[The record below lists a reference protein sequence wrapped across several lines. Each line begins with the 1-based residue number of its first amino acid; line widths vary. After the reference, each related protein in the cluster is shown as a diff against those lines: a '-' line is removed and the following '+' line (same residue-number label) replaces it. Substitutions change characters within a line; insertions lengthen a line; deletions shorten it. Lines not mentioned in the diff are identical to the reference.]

1 MRLRSFIASTVPEA
15 MKLVRD
21 ELGLDAVV
29 LSTQQDN
36 ATGKVRI
43 TAALEDTP
51 LDELEHPDN
60 GEGLRSIDDLSERL
74 HYHRIP
80 VGLTDR
86 LLGAAGRLSIGNSLS
101 ALAGALDAVFAFGS
115 PLERTFDRPVMLI
128 GPPGAG
134 KTATAAKLATR
145 ARLNDTKCRMITMD
159 TVKAG
164 GLAQIA
170 TFATAL
176 DAQLDQATD
185 GEALERLVSEAA
197 GEDCFTIIDTVGCNP
212 LDGSERHALRET
224 AARVGA
230 SLLLV
235 LPAGGDVLETAE
247 TAIAFSEAGTDYLI
261 GTKLDTTRRFG
272 SLLSAAY
279 AGGLTLV
286 AGGVSPSIADGL
298 VPLNPMS
305 LARLLLPRDEKPAES
320 TVAVATGTLP

>member
-21 ELGLDAVV
+21 ELGPDAVV
-29 LSTQQDN
+29 LSTQQDS
-36 ATGKVRI
+36 ASGKVRI

-51 LDELEHPDN
+51 LDELVDPDSS
-60 GEGLRSIDDLSERL
+60 ESLRSIDDLSECL

-86 LLGAAGRLSIGNSLS
+86 LLGAAGRISSGNSLS
-101 ALAGALDAVFAFGS
+101 ALAGALDALIAFGT
-115 PLERTFDRPVMLI
+115 PLDPCLDRPVMLI
-128 GPPGAG
+128 GPAGAG
-134 KTATAAKLATR
+134 KTATAAKLAIR
-145 ARLNDTKCRMITMD
+145 ARLNGTKCRMITMD

-170 TFATAL
+170 TFASAL
-176 DAQLDQATD
+176 DTRLDQATD
-185 GEALERLVSEAA
+185 GKTLERLISEAA
-197 GEDCFTIIDTVGCNP
+197 DERCFTIIDTVGCNP
-212 LDGSERHALRET
+212 LDGSERAALAET
-224 AARVGA
+224 SARVGA
-230 SLLLV
+230 SLLLA

-247 TAIAFSEAGTDYLI
+247 TAIAFAEAGTDYLI
-261 GTKLDTTRRFG
+261 GTKLDTTRRLG
-272 SLLSAAY
+272 SVLSAAY

-305 LARLLLPRDEKPAES
+305 LARLLLPQRESPAD
-320 TVAVATGTLP
+320 AAILATGTLP

>member
-1 MRLRSFIASTVPEA
+1 MKLRSFIASTVPEA

-21 ELGLDAVV
+21 ELGPDAVV

-36 ATGKVRI
+36 ASGKVRI

-51 LDELEHPDN
+51 LDELMHPDGGGN
-60 GEGLRSIDDLSERL
+60 LRSIDDLSERL

-86 LLGAAGRLSIGNSLS
+86 LLGAAGRLPSGNSLL
-101 ALAGALDAVFAFGS
+101 ALAGALDAVFTFGT
-115 PLERTFDRPVMLI
+115 PQERALDRPVMLI
-128 GPPGAG
+128 GPAGAG

-145 ARLNDTKCRMITMD
+145 ARLSGTACRMITMD

-170 TFATAL
+170 AFATAL

-185 GEALERLVSEAA
+185 GATLERLVSEAVD
-197 GEDCFTIIDTVGCNP
+197 EDCFTIIDTVGCNP
-212 LDGSERHALRET
+212 LDGSERIALRET

-261 GTKLDTTRRFG
+261 GTKLDTTRRLG

-286 AGGVSPSIADGL
+286 AGGISPSIADGL

-305 LARLLLPRDEKPAES
+305 LARLLQPQRDSQPET
-320 TVAVATGTLP
+320 TVLATGTLP